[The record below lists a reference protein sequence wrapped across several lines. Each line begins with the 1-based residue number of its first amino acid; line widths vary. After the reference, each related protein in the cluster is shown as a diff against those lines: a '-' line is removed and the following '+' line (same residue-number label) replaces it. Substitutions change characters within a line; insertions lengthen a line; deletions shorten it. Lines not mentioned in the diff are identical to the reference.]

1 MTWRARAQVASISVF
16 VGVCLLAGLVQVRLQ
31 WACARRSSQPASR
44 SSKAVLRLTS
54 CVPGVRPA
62 VIVCQGPW
70 RTELESRPPMPD
82 VPHSKSHAVQGQRK
96 ANRQI
101 KLKSSAPEPPMPLV
115 NGKLFHGWLKPAG
128 KDSARGNAVAATGG
142 SDKDEDQGGETWWA
156 REHLAAPPAGWHAP
170 DSKKAKS
177 VKKARS
183 APSKMHMLAKQ
194 EPKEEPNEFH
204 GKGADASP
212 ETIEHEIKKGLK
224 PFGNGKD
231 LEVESDGEMKT
242 MAQKGIANKPKT
254 IAEKI
259 QASLEG
265 KKPAVT
271 TARMTTSIAQ
281 ELHREHRHIA
291 STLVG

>member
-1 MTWRARAQVASISVF
+1 
-16 VGVCLLAGLVQVRLQ
+16 
-31 WACARRSSQPASR
+31 
-44 SSKAVLRLTS
+44 
-54 CVPGVRPA
+54 
-62 VIVCQGPW
+62 
-70 RTELESRPPMPD
+70 MPD
-82 VPHSKSHAVQGQRK
+82 VPHSKAHAVQGGRADVPHSK
-96 ANRQI
+96 ARTLQGLRQASRQI

-142 SDKDEDQGGETWWA
+142 SDKDEDQGGETWWE

-170 DSKKAKS
+170 VSKKAKS

-242 MAQKGIANKPKT
+242 MAQKEVANKPKT
-254 IAEKI
+254 IAGKI
-259 QASLEG
+259 QARLEG
-265 KKPAVT
+265 KKPAMT